1 MANGAI
7 KRFLNISGC
16 HVSIEGSREA
26 VDRGEILIKH
36 LGLDGNEISDR
47 SKIDRLIRQ
56 YKKTTLEF
64 PLVCYE
70 R

>member
-1 MANGAI
+1 MTNGAI